1 LCLTL
6 ASLAAPFP
14 CSEALAKNLGVRGQT
29 WEIRETDLLAHLKAK
44 AAAFAGDGGLDAWQK
59 DAERR
64 VRSYVETPPPVAGVT
79 PALEDRSR
87 LFDPSI
93 RVTED
98 IRDDKGRLIAKA
110 GTLINPLDYV
120 TLSKDLLFVDGRD
133 EAQVAWAL
141 AFERPAKIVLVA
153 GPVAALIRE
162 HKRALYFDQKGLLT
176 RRFQIAGVPASV
188 SQDGRRLRIR
198 EFPLNEKGEKSGKD
212 AR

>member
-1 LCLTL
+1 M
-6 ASLAAPFP
+6 
-14 CSEALAKNLGVRGQT
+14 RGQT
-29 WEIRETDLLAHLKAK
+29 WAIQETDLLAHLKTK
-44 AAAFAGDGGLDAWQK
+44 AAAFTESGALAAWQH
-59 DAERR
+59 DAKRR
-64 VRSYVETPPPVAGVT
+64 VRSYVETPPPVVGVT

-98 IRDDKGRLIAKA
+98 IHDHEGHLIAKA

-133 EAQVAWAL
+133 EAQVTWAL
-141 AFERPAKIVLVA
+141 AFDRPAKIVLVA
-153 GPVAALIRE
+153 GPVLALMRE

-176 RRFQIAGVPASV
+176 RRFQIAAVPASV
-188 SQDGRRLRIR
+188 TQDGRHLRIR
-198 EFPLNEKGEKSGKD
+198 EFPLSGKD

>member
-1 LCLTL
+1 MATSAL
-6 ASLAAPFP
+6 AS
-14 CSEALAKNLGVRGQT
+14 
-29 WEIRETDLLAHLKAK
+29 
-44 AAAFAGDGGLDAWQK
+44 
-59 DAERR
+59 
-64 VRSYVETPPPVAGVT
+64 PPPVAGVS

-98 IRDDKGRLIAKA
+98 IRDDKGRLIAQA

-141 AFERPAKIVLVA
+141 AFEHPAKI
-153 GPVAALIRE
+153 GPVAALMRK
-162 HKRALYFDQKGLLT
+162 HKRPLYFDQKGLLT
-176 RRFQIAGVPASV
+176 RRFQIAAVPASV
-188 SQDGRRLRIR
+188 AQDGRRLRIR
-198 EFPLNEKGEKSGKD
+198 EFPLNKKSAED

>member
-1 LCLTL
+1 
-6 ASLAAPFP
+6 
-14 CSEALAKNLGVRGQT
+14 VRGHT
-29 WEIRETDLLAHLKAK
+29 WEIIETDLLAHLKAK
-44 AAAFAGDGGLDAWQK
+44 ASAFTESGALAAWQH
-59 DAERR
+59 DAKRR

-93 RVTED
+93 RVAED
-98 IRDDKGRLIAKA
+98 IRDHEGRLIAKA

-141 AFERPAKIVLVA
+141 GIKRPAKIVLVA
-153 GPVAALIRE
+153 GSVAALMRE

-176 RRFQIAGVPASV
+176 RRFQIAAVPASV

-198 EFPLNEKGEKSGKD
+198 EFPLNEKGEEVGGD
-212 AR
+212 LP

>member
-1 LCLTL
+1 M
-6 ASLAAPFP
+6 
-14 CSEALAKNLGVRGQT
+14 RGHT
-29 WEIRETDLLAHLKAK
+29 WEIIETDLLAHLKAK

-59 DAERR
+59 DAERQ
-64 VRSYVETPPPVAGVT
+64 VRSYVETPPPVAGVP

-93 RVTED
+93 RVAED
-98 IRDDKGRLIAKA
+98 IRDDKGRLIAQA

-133 EAQVAWAL
+133 KAQVAWAL

-153 GPVAALIRE
+153 GQVAALMRE
-162 HKRALYFDQKGLLT
+162 HKRPLYFDQKGLLT
-176 RRFQIAGVPASV
+176 RRFQIAAVPASV

-198 EFPLNEKGEKSGKD
+198 EFPLNKKSAED

>member
-1 LCLTL
+1 M
-6 ASLAAPFP
+6 
-14 CSEALAKNLGVRGQT
+14 RGHT
-29 WEIRETDLLAHLKAK
+29 WEIIETDLLAHLKAK
-44 AAAFAGDGGLDAWQK
+44 ASAFAGNGGLDAWQK

-64 VRSYVETPPPVAGVT
+64 VRSYVETPPPVSGIA

-93 RVTED
+93 RVAKD
-98 IRDDKGRLIAKA
+98 IQDDKGRLIAKA

-133 EAQVAWAL
+133 EAQVTWAL
-141 AFERPAKIVLVA
+141 GIKRPAKIVLVA
-153 GPVAALIRE
+153 GPVLALMRE
-162 HKRALYFDQKGLLT
+162 HKRPLYFDQKGLLA
-176 RRFQIAGVPASV
+176 RRFQIAAVPASV

-198 EFPLNEKGEKSGKD
+198 EFPLSKKTGKD